1 MFNTGKAKAQRSP
14 SRYLVSGEKYAVHGF
29 TVTAH
34 VEHASQHTSCTG
46 AAQRKQNGSVPVPQN
61 RMSIITNS
69 MILTLIS
76 IPLLF

>member
-1 MFNTGKAKAQRSP
+1 MFNTGKAKAQQSQL
-14 SRYLVSGEKYAVHGF
+14 RYLVSGEKYAVHGF

-46 AAQRKQNGSVPVPQN
+46 PAKTKWQRTRS
-61 RMSIITNS
+61 SESDEYITTNS